1 MEAQR
6 LEKVRAALKRQ
17 GIDGLLI
24 ASPYNRRYVTGFTGT
39 AGTVVITQDRA
50 LLVTDFRY
58 TSQASQQ
65 AREYEVVQAAGDPL
79 ELIRE
84 KLAGAGV
91 AKLGFEK
98 IT

>member
-39 AGTVVITQDRA
+39 AGT
-50 LLVTDFRY
+50 
-58 TSQASQQ
+58 
-65 AREYEVVQAAGDPL
+65 
-79 ELIRE
+79 
-84 KLAGAGV
+84 
-91 AKLGFEK
+91 
-98 IT
+98 